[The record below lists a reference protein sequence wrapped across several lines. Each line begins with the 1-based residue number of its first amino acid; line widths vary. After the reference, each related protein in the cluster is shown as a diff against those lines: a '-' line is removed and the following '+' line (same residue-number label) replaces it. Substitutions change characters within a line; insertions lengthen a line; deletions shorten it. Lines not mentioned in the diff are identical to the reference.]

1 LIEEDPNKPLLYNN
15 LKKEVNR
22 RWTAEIDSEII
33 NLEDEDDSSLFNFCE
48 TQEKIK
54 IKIEKEDD
62 NTEPEEK
69 KRKL

>member
-1 LIEEDPNKPLLYNN
+1 MIEEDPNKPLLYNN

-22 RWTAEIDSEII
+22 RWTSEIDSEII

-62 NTEPEEK
+62 NTEPEEII
-69 KRKL
+69 